1 MTLLTT
7 VNDTEYLD
15 TDVQENTTYNY
26 VVRAVNSAGEG
37 EATSQFS
44 ILYHPFVPEDDDG
57 GLQWYIFLIPIIVVL
72 VLLFLVL
79 WARKRKDKGEGEEG
93 A

>member
-1 MTLLTT
+1 MVLLVTI
-7 VNDTEYLD
+7 NETEYLD
-15 TDVQENTTYNY
+15 TDVQDNTTYDY
-26 VVRAVNSAGEG
+26 VIRAVNSAGEG
-37 EATSQFS
+37 AGTSQFS

-57 GLQWYIFLIPIIVVL
+57 GLQWYIFLIPIVLVL

-79 WARKRKDKGEGEEG
+79 WARKRKDKGEGEEE